1 MTLGEIRSRIEKIK
15 KEVGDDGTQHSIE
28 DALHLDFIKY
38 VSKGENKELAILA
51 EEILLVDKLPFA
63 RWCA

>member
-1 MTLGEIRSRIEKIK
+1 M
-15 KEVGDDGTQHSIE
+15 E

-38 VSKGENKELAILA
+38 VSKGGNKELAILA
-51 EEILLVDKLPFA
+51 EEILLVDKMPFA

>member
-1 MTLGEIRSRIEKIK
+1 MTLGEIRSCIEKIK
-15 KEVGDDGTQHSIE
+15 EEVGDNGTQHSME

-38 VSKGENKELAILA
+38 VSKYGNKELAVLA

>member
-15 KEVGDDGTQHSIE
+15 KEVGDDETQHSME

-38 VSKGENKELAILA
+38 VSKDGNKELAILA
-51 EEILLVDKLPFA
+51 EEILLIDKLPFA

>member
-15 KEVGDDGTQHSIE
+15 EEVGDDGTQHSIE
-28 DALHLDFIKY
+28 DTLHLDFIRY
-38 VSKGENKELAILA
+38 VSRHGDKELAILA
-51 EEILLVDKLPFA
+51 EEILLVDKMPFA